1 MHVEKNAGRVWFWVW
16 SVCVWNEEEIL
27 TPTSLTN
34 SIAEVD
40 YIVGRDEK
48 KSKFILIK
56 NHT

>member
-1 MHVEKNAGRVWFWVW
+1 MQGVCGSGSGV

>member
-1 MHVEKNAGRVWFWVW
+1 MPKRMQGVCGSGSGV